1 MFQNLLYDVFIL
13 NKADNLHGSLALR
26 AGERINLPPE
36 EKPYCL
42 SKALFIDL
50 FKCLKMVF
58 NTPIIRGILRI
69 ARPVDKWESRSTGMS
84 VIRMFPTLIV
94 SRKIVD

>member
-36 EKPYCL
+36 ADRLHILPSAGLYQVYEK
-42 SKALFIDL
+42 
-50 FKCLKMVF
+50 
-58 NTPIIRGILRI
+58 T
-69 ARPVDKWESRSTGMS
+69 
-84 VIRMFPTLIV
+84 
-94 SRKIVD
+94 